1 MARTERTRD
10 VLRGSITGE
19 YLELRMQGGWR
30 PVAVEWERSAEEEAP
45 APAPRPVRQ
54 EVPFGLRVAGD
65 CLHLEEN
72 PAEMEI
78 LTSMM
83 ELMIQDISLTRLA
96 EELNR
101 RGFPTRD
108 GRAWNAATVFRLLP
122 RVIEVAP
129 RIFSGEEWEVRR
141 KRLAPVTWNS

>member
-10 VLRGSITGE
+10 TLSGPITGD
-19 YLELRMQGGWR
+19 YLELRRRGGWR
-30 PVAVEWERSAEEEAP
+30 PVAVEWERPAGEETP
-45 APAPRPVRQ
+45 APAPGPTRQ

-65 CLHLEEN
+65 CVHLEED

-83 ELMIQDISLTRLA
+83 ELMIQDISVTRLA

-108 GRAWNAATVFRLLP
+108 GRAWTAATVFRLLP

-129 RIFSGEEWEVRR
+129 RIFSGEKWELRR
-141 KRLAPVTWNS
+141 KRLAPVAWNS

>member
-1 MARTERTRD
+1 MAKHEHTRD
-10 VLRGSITGE
+10 LMRGPITSD
-19 YLELRMQGGWR
+19 YLELRLQGGWR
-30 PVAVEWERSAEEEAP
+30 PVAVEWEREVEGGQARSERLRE
-45 APAPRPVRQ
+45 

-83 ELMIQDISLTRLA
+83 ELMIQDISLARVA

-101 RGFPTRD
+101 KGFPTRE
-108 GRAWNAATVFRLLP
+108 GGTWTAANVFRLLP
-122 RVIEVAP
+122 RLIDVAP
-129 RIFSGEEWEVRR
+129 NIFTGQQWEVRR
-141 KRLAPVTWNS
+141 KRLAPVLWNS